1 MRSTTPRLTVED
13 KHSGET
19 IAQIQLDDRATLR
32 QKVHRAFLAGDRLRA
47 LALEERLG
55 IVSAVGE
62 LLAGE
67 REDLVRLLVREG
79 GQPRKFAQWEVE
91 RAIQLAL
98 GFPERV
104 DVIRPREVPAVSGRN
119 LVVREPYGLVG
130 IMTPRNA
137 PLVVPLLTVA
147 SSLVAGNAVVVK
159 PSNQTPLS
167 CRRLVE
173 LFWDNGCPAGALQY
187 STCPGEDAAAE
198 FIENPEVD
206 VFMIYGSSQAG
217 KDNLV
222 RLGHHLEQTRRTLG
236 DCFVLI
242 EGRMK
247 KYVPELAGNDP
258 LIVMDRAD
266 LEGAVEAAVVGGFS
280 NSGQICIAA
289 KRLLVERRIADAF
302 RDRLL
307 ERIAEL
313 KVGDPDESDTDI
325 GPIGRE
331 AGLNMAKFQ
340 LEEALQEGGRL
351 LVGGR
356 VEPPYVHPTLIEFD
370 KGTLLNRR
378 VEEKPFLWVEES
390 FAPVRSLVVFDT
402 LEEGALL
409 ANDTQ
414 YGLGA
419 TIFGPT
425 AEAQDLARRLYVG
438 RVMINEGPLY
448 GDPWLPVGGVK
459 DSGLYGAT
467 DKIEEVT
474 YVKRIHLAA

>member
-13 KHSGET
+13 KHTGET
-19 IAQIQLDDRATLR
+19 IAQVALDDRATLHE
-32 QKVHRAFLAGDRLRA
+32 KVHRAFLASARLRA
-47 LALEERLG
+47 MSLEERLG
-55 IVSAVGE
+55 IISRVGE
-62 LLAGE
+62 LMADQ
-67 REDLVRLLVREG
+67 REHLVHLLVREA

-104 DVIRPREVPAVSGRN
+104 DVIRPQEFPAVSGRN
-119 LVVREPYGLVG
+119 LLTREPYGLVG
-130 IMTPRNA
+130 LMTPRNA
-137 PLVVPLLTVA
+137 PLAVPFFTIA

-167 CRRLVE
+167 CRRLAE
-173 LFWDNGCPAGALQY
+173 LIWDNGCPPGALQY
-187 STCPGEDAAAE
+187 STCPGEETAAE

-206 VFMIYGSSQAG
+206 VFMIYASSPVG
-217 KDNLV
+217 KDNLI
-222 RLGHHLEQTRRTLG
+222 RLGRYLEQTRRTLG
-236 DCFVLI
+236 DCFLLI
-242 EGRMK
+242 EGKMK

-258 LIVMDRAD
+258 LIVMAGAD
-266 LEGAVEAAVVGGFS
+266 LENAVEAAVVGGFS
-280 NSGQICIAA
+280 NSGQLCIAA
-289 KRLLVERRIADAF
+289 KRFLVDRRLADAF

-307 ERIAEL
+307 ERIASL
-313 KVGDPDESDTDI
+313 KIGDPNAAETDI
-325 GPIGRE
+325 GPIGRD
-331 AGLNMAKFQ
+331 ASLNMAKFQ
-340 LEEALQEGGRL
+340 VEEALQEGGHL

-356 VEPPYVHPTLIEFD
+356 AEAPFFHPTLIEFD

-378 VEEKPFLWVEES
+378 TEEKPFLWVEES

-402 LEEGALL
+402 LEEAVLL
-409 ANDTQ
+409 ANDTH

-419 TIFGPT
+419 SLFGPT
-425 AEAQDLARRLYVG
+425 ALAQELAQRLNVG

-459 DSGLYGAT
+459 DSGLNGAT
-467 DKIEEVT
+467 DKLEEVT